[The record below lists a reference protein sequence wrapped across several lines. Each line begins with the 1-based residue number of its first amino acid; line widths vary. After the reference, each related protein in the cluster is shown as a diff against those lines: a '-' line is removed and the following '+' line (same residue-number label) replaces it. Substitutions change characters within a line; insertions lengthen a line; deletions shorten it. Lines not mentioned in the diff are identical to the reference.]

1 MLARLVQQIDLI
13 YALFDGHKQIGQP
26 FPTEMEVWEHAVK
39 EVPVADEAGGRVL
52 PRGYHVAK
60 IEEQTRRP

>member
-1 MLARLVQQIDLI
+1 M
-13 YALFDGHKQIGQP
+13 YALFDGDKQIGKP
-26 FPTEMEVWEHAVK
+26 FPTEMQVWEHAVK
-39 EVPVADEAGGRVL
+39 EGLVEDIPVADEAGGRVL

>member
-1 MLARLVQQIDLI
+1 M

-39 EVPVADEAGGRVL
+39 EGLVEDIPVADEAGGRVL